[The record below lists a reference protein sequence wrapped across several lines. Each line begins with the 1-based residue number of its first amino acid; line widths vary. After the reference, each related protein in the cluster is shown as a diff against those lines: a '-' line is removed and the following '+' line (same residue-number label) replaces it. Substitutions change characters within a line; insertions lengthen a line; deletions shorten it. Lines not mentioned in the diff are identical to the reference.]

1 MKEKTRSPDCP
12 RKQDAAARARKRRDG
27 YGDDPVKAIA
37 IALVTCLFAGC
48 AYAKP
53 KDKIVGKQV
62 RLPHHRE
69 GTIVGRSEG
78 GFIIISAMPDKFR
91 YLPGEPAADL
101 PGRRSR
107 GERVAP

>member
-1 MKEKTRSPDCP
+1 
-12 RKQDAAARARKRRDG
+12 
-27 YGDDPVKAIA
+27 VKAIA
-37 IALVTCLFAGC
+37 IALVTCLFAGY

-69 GTIVGRSEG
+69 GAIVGRSEG
-78 GFIIISAMPDKFR
+78 GFIIVLAMPDKFR